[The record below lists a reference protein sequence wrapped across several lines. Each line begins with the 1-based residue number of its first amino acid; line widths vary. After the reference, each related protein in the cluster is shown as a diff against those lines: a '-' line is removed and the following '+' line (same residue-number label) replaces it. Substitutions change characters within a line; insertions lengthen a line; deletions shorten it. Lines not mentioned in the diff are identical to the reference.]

1 MSWLSVNLSWLQ
13 KLVLE
18 QLITKFVFDTP
29 IFISLKSGKYKV
41 VISKIED

>member
-1 MSWLSVNLSWLQ
+1 MSQLSVALNWLQ

-18 QLITKFVFDTP
+18 QLIAGFVFDNP